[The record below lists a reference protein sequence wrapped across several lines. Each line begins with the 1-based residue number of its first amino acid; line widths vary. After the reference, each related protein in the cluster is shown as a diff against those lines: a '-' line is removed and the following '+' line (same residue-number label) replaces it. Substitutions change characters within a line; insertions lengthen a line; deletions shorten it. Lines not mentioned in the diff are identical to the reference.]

1 MAKQKIK
8 VIREEMLQVANNVA
22 QEKSIDQDSV
32 FEAMEMALEKA
43 ARVKYG
49 FERDIRVSIN
59 RDSGDI
65 KLNSYLEVVEK
76 LSEEEQAKQ
85 ITLDEAKKI
94 QPNITTGEFII
105 KELPPIDMGRVAAQN
120 AKGVIIQ
127 KVREADKSRQFSEY
141 KDKVGEIAVG
151 VVKRTEFGNLI
162 VDLGKNEAIIKRE
175 ELIPRETFQ
184 NGDRVRAYIYDV
196 KEDIK
201 GYQIFLSRT
210 HPQFLSNLF
219 TQEVPEIY
227 ENVIQIKSVARDPGS
242 RAKISVYTEDSTIDP
257 VGACVGMRGSRVQ
270 AVVNELQG
278 EKIDI
283 VMWSDNQATFLANAL
298 APAEVSK
305 IFLYEEKNKVEVVIP
320 DEQLSLAIGRKGQN
334 VKLASNLTNLEIDIL
349 TEEEESD
356 RRQEEFKDKTK
367 MLIKNL
373 DVEDVIA
380 QLLVTEGYV
389 SVEGIASESLE
400 NLEKIE
406 GFDRDLADEL
416 ISRASNYLR
425 EQNAEHVK
433 IIDEKIQDDEL
444 KKLVGMNNKMLSLL
458 AQNNIVTID
467 DFADLASFELI
478 DKEEGIFKDLDIDEN
493 VVNNMIMKAREKWFT
508 EAPAEEVTKAES
520 TFQYIYEGEHI
531 EIDFIETKDSVIIVE
546 NDAARRVE
554 DIFTKN
560 PELIEYSVE
569 YNKSILFKSDQD
581 FSEFFE
587 NSGKIIIF
595 LVCIYFIMI
604 SWDIDVTAWVASAG
618 ILSVVIGFAAKDTL
632 GNLFAGI
639 FIMADSPYKEGD
651 YINLDTG
658 DRGYVTNIGIRSTRI
673 QTRDGIEI
681 TIPNSVIA
689 TTKIIN
695 ESGGPS
701 ETERIRIN
709 VEVSYGSKLEDAKQ
723 IMNDIVERRFLS
735 CVCLLF

>member
-22 QEKSIDQDSV
+22 QEKSIDKDSV
-32 FEAMEMALEKA
+32 FGAMEMALEKA

-59 RDSGDI
+59 RDTGDI
-65 KLNSYLEVVEK
+65 NLSSYLEVVETF
-76 LSEEEQAKQ
+76 SEEEQARQ
-85 ITLDEAKKI
+85 IIIDEAKKI
-94 QPNITTGEFII
+94 QPDISVGEYII
-105 KELPPIDMGRVAAQN
+105 KELPPIDLGRVAAQN

-127 KVREADKSRQFSEY
+127 KVREADKSRQFGEY

-175 ELIPRETFQ
+175 ELIPRETFK

-196 KEDIK
+196 KEDLK

-210 HPQFLSNLF
+210 HPQFLSHLF
-219 TQEVPEIY
+219 EQEVPEIS
-227 ENVIQIKSVARDPGS
+227 EGVIKIKSVARDAGS
-242 RAKISVYTEDSTIDP
+242 RAKISVFTEDSTIDP

-349 TEEEESD
+349 TEEEESE
-356 RRQEEFKDKTK
+356 RRQIEFKDKTN
-367 MLIKNL
+367 MLVSDL

-389 SVEGIASESLE
+389 SIEGIASETAE

-406 GFDRDLADEL
+406 GFDKDLSEEL
-416 ISRASNYLR
+416 ISRARNYME
-425 EQNAEHVK
+425 EQNEENKK
-433 IIDEKIQDDEL
+433 IIDEKIKDDEL
-444 KKLVGMNNKMLSLL
+444 KNLEGIDNQMLSLL
-458 AQNNIVTID
+458 AKNEILTIN

-493 VVNNMIMKAREKWFT
+493 IVNSMIMKAREKWFV
-508 EAPAEEVTKAES
+508 EEK
-520 TFQYIYEGEHI
+520 
-531 EIDFIETKDSVIIVE
+531 
-546 NDAARRVE
+546 
-554 DIFTKN
+554 
-560 PELIEYSVE
+560 
-569 YNKSILFKSDQD
+569 
-581 FSEFFE
+581 
-587 NSGKIIIF
+587 
-595 LVCIYFIMI
+595 
-604 SWDIDVTAWVASAG
+604 
-618 ILSVVIGFAAKDTL
+618 
-632 GNLFAGI
+632 
-639 FIMADSPYKEGD
+639 
-651 YINLDTG
+651 
-658 DRGYVTNIGIRSTRI
+658 
-673 QTRDGIEI
+673 
-681 TIPNSVIA
+681 
-689 TTKIIN
+689 
-695 ESGGPS
+695 
-701 ETERIRIN
+701 
-709 VEVSYGSKLEDAKQ
+709 
-723 IMNDIVERRFLS
+723 
-735 CVCLLF
+735 

>member
-175 ELIPRETFQ
+175 ELIPRESFK

-298 APAEVSK
+298 APAEVTK

-349 TEEEESD
+349 TEEQDSE
-356 RRQEEFKDKTK
+356 RRQEEF
-367 MLIKNL
+367 NL

-406 GFDRDLADEL
+406 GFDKNLASEL
-416 ISRASNYLR
+416 ISRASNHLS
-425 EQNAEHVK
+425 EKNAEDVK
-433 IIDEKIQDDEL
+433 IIDEKIHDNEL
-444 KKLVGMNNKMLSLL
+444 KKLDGMNNKMLSLL

-508 EAPAEEVTKAES
+508 EAPVEEVVKA
-520 TFQYIYEGEHI
+520 
-531 EIDFIETKDSVIIVE
+531 
-546 NDAARRVE
+546 
-554 DIFTKN
+554 
-560 PELIEYSVE
+560 
-569 YNKSILFKSDQD
+569 
-581 FSEFFE
+581 
-587 NSGKIIIF
+587 
-595 LVCIYFIMI
+595 
-604 SWDIDVTAWVASAG
+604 
-618 ILSVVIGFAAKDTL
+618 
-632 GNLFAGI
+632 
-639 FIMADSPYKEGD
+639 
-651 YINLDTG
+651 
-658 DRGYVTNIGIRSTRI
+658 
-673 QTRDGIEI
+673 
-681 TIPNSVIA
+681 
-689 TTKIIN
+689 
-695 ESGGPS
+695 
-701 ETERIRIN
+701 
-709 VEVSYGSKLEDAKQ
+709 EDAKPAATEALTEVP
-723 IMNDIVERRFLS
+723 VEEVAKAEDVKS
-735 CVCLLF
+735 ASAEAPTEDK